1 MAPRPYWKGYLKLSL
16 VSFPIKLFPATADR
30 EKIRFHQIN
39 RKSGNRIKYIKVDAG
54 TGEPVD
60 DEDIVRGY
68 EVGRGRYLEITNK
81 ELEAVAAQG
90 THTIEI
96 DQFVPKDEIG
106 EIYWAIPY
114 YIAPDG
120 DLGRQAFSVIR
131 EAIRKEHMVALGRVV
146 FTTREH
152 VVAIQPRGNGTL
164 GLTLRYPY
172 EIRDEE
178 PYFSDITDEK
188 IPKDMLDLA
197 VAIVRSKA
205 RHFQPD
211 KFEDHYE
218 SALRELISKKQRGES
233 IEPVRKRPQA
243 QVVNLMD
250 ALRRSAEADRGAARG
265 RAQAQRASPRGQRM
279 PRGRSSTRARRTG

>member
-1 MAPRPYWKGYLKLSL
+1 
-16 VSFPIKLFPATADR
+16 
-30 EKIRFHQIN
+30 
-39 RKSGNRIKYIKVDAG
+39 
-54 TGEPVD
+54 
-60 DEDIVRGY
+60 
-68 EVGRGRYLEITNK
+68 
-81 ELEAVAAQG
+81 
-90 THTIEI
+90 
-96 DQFVPKDEIG
+96 
-106 EIYWAIPY
+106 
-114 YIAPDG
+114 
-120 DLGRQAFSVIR
+120 
-131 EAIRKEHMVALGRVV
+131 MVALGRVV